1 MTATDDTLKVAIV
14 GAGPAGFYAAGM
26 LLAEGRAVDLYDLL
40 PTPFGLVRSG
50 VAPDHPNIK
59 AVTRVFDKAAAHPGF
74 RFLGGV
80 EVGVDVTR
88 EQLRERYAAVVYAT
102 GMSVDRKL
110 GIPGEDLPGV
120 HAAADFVGWY
130 NAHPHRR
137 DDAYDLS
144 GRSAVVIGNGNV
156 ALDIARMLVLEPDEL
171 APTDAAEHAV
181 VALGR
186 SSIEVVQ
193 VLGRRGAAQAAFTN
207 PELRELGKLSGAD
220 VFVDPAQAR
229 PDPLSE
235 RWLNAGADGT
245 AVRNVEILRDYAG
258 RVTQG
263 KPRRVVLSFLRS
275 PVAFLGDGRLEAVTL
290 SVNAIAAAPDGSLTA
305 VPTGAEE
312 EVPADIA
319 FRAIGYRAQPIPGL
333 PYDTRAGR
341 IPNVDGRLSDE
352 QGQLERGEYAA
363 GWVKR
368 GPSGVIGTNKKCA
381 AGTVAALLEDAAAG
395 RLAQVAAVAPVDP
408 VGPEASSTG
417 WCEHAVDWAGWGR
430 IDAHEL
436 ERGRADGRARHK
448 LVSIDDMRALAF
460 YPGR

>member
-1 MTATDDTLKVAIV
+1 
-14 GAGPAGFYAAGM
+14 M
-26 LLAEGRAVDLYDLL
+26 LSW
-40 PTPFGLVRSG
+40 T
-50 VAPDHPNIK
+50 
-59 AVTRVFDKAAAHPGF
+59 
-74 RFLGGV
+74 
-80 EVGVDVTR
+80 
-88 EQLRERYAAVVYAT
+88 
-102 GMSVDRKL
+102 
-110 GIPGEDLPGV
+110 
-120 HAAADFVGWY
+120 
-130 NAHPHRR
+130 
-137 DDAYDLS
+137 
-144 GRSAVVIGNGNV
+144 
-156 ALDIARMLVLEPDEL
+156 
-171 APTDAAEHAV
+171 
-181 VALGR
+181 
-186 SSIEVVQ
+186 EVVQ

-207 PELRELGKLSGAD
+207 PELRELRKLSGAD

-290 SVNAIAAAPDGSLTA
+290 SVNAIAADPDGSLTA

-417 WCEHAVDWAGWGR
+417 WCEHAVDWAG
-430 IDAHEL
+430 
-436 ERGRADGRARHK
+436 
-448 LVSIDDMRALAF
+448 
-460 YPGR
+460 